1 MARAVVQA
9 VVRAPAAEVV
19 LVADLAGPAVPV
31 GRVLARAVEWVLVPA
46 VGWVLA
52 AGSVLVAVGPD
63 SAVELALAADR
74 GLAVELAE
82 GRELAVAGEK
92 PRENG

>member
-1 MARAVVQA
+1 VARAVVQA

-31 GRVLARAVEWVLVPA
+31 GRVLARAVEWVL
-46 VGWVLA
+46 A
-52 AGSVLVAVGPD
+52 AGSALVAVGPD